1 MFIRK
6 HTVNTGGKK
15 VAVKRQRQKVVLILL
30 GLYITQDTLNVSIDC
45 VLLSA
50 WLLRRVFNMWFKQ
63 IDRVDSLL
71 KIIKFIKIILF
82 YNICIIILYSE
93 K

>member
-1 MFIRK
+1 MFQS
-6 HTVNTGGKK
+6 TVCFF
-15 VAVKRQRQKVVLILL
+15 QL
-30 GLYITQDTLNVSIDC
+30 GCFVEFSI
-45 VLLSA
+45 
-50 WLLRRVFNMWFKQ
+50 FGFTQ

>member
-15 VAVKRQRQKVVLILL
+15 VAVTLL

-50 WLLRRVFNMWFKQ
+50 WLLQFLENIKNE
-63 IDRVDSLL
+63 SL
-71 KIIKFIKIILF
+71 KFF
-82 YNICIIILYSE
+82 WTRNIFASRY
-93 K
+93 

>member
-15 VAVKRQRQKVVLILL
+15 VAVKRQGQKVVLTLL

-50 WLLRRVFNMWFKQ
+50 WLLRRVFNIWFTK